1 MLNYKRSARFTLWVL
16 AIGSAALLALFIGA
30 PFLMPFLEKI
40 GHGTKTEYTVFLV
53 AFYITA
59 TLGFA
64 VIALLF
70 KLLKNVVKERLFVTE
85 NVKLLNAVSYLCFA
99 VVPVCFA
106 AGFWFIT
113 LFAFSLAALFMGF
126 VVRIV
131 MHSFEYAVEK
141 KEENELTV

>member
-1 MLNYKRSARFTLWVL
+1 MLNYKRSARLTLWVL
-16 AIGSAALLALFIGA
+16 AIGAAALLALFLAA

-40 GHGTKTEYTVFLV
+40 GHGTQTEYTVFLA
-53 AFYITA
+53 AFYLSAIP
-59 TLGFA
+59 GFA
-64 VIALLF
+64 VIVLLF
-70 KLLKNVVKERLFVTE
+70 KLLKNVVSERLFVKE
-85 NVKLLNAVSYLCFA
+85 NVKILNAVSYLCFA

-113 LFAFSLAALFMGF
+113 LFFLSLAALFIGL

-131 MHSFEYAVEK
+131 MHSFEYATAI